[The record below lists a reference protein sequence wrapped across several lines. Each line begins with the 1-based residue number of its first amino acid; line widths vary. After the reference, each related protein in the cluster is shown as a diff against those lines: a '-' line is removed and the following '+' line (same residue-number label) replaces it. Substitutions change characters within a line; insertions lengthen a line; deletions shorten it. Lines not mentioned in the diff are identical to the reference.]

1 MLVKLDNGVAVE
13 WPVTVARI
21 KHENPHV
28 SFPSDT
34 TKIDIAAYGYAK
46 FAYSDKPDYDVEY
59 QECVE
64 IAPVLSGDTYVQAW
78 EVKDKYTAEERAAYD
93 ATKEQ
98 KLLEEL
104 PAMHRSQRDNL
115 LAETDWVVIKAQETG
130 VAVDAAWATYRQAL
144 RDITTHANWPH
155 LTEADW
161 PVKP

>member
-1 MLVKLDNGVAVE
+1 MLVKLENGVAVE

-46 FAYSDKPDYDVEY
+46 FAYSDEPAYDAEY

-64 IAPVLSGDTYVQAW
+64 ITPVLSGDTYVQAW

-93 ATKEQ
+93 AEKEQ
-98 KLLEEL
+98 RLLEEL
-104 PAMHRSQRDNL
+104 AITNRSKRNAL
-115 LAETDWVVIKAQETG
+115 LAETDYLALIDNTLDDTTKA
-130 VAVDAAWATYRQAL
+130 YRQAL
-144 RDITTHANWPH
+144 RDITNHANWPH
-155 LTEADW
+155 LEEGDW
-161 PVKP
+161 PVKA

>member
-1 MLVKLDNGVAVE
+1 MLVKLENGVAIE

-46 FAYSDKPDYDVEY
+46 FAYSDEPDYDPEY

-93 ATKEQ
+93 AAKEQ
-98 KLLEEL
+98 RLIEEL
-104 PAMHRSQRDNL
+104 AITNRSKRNML
-115 LAETDWVVIKAQETG
+115 LAETDYLALTDNTMDDITKA
-130 VAVDAAWATYRQAL
+130 YRQAL
-144 RDITTHANWPH
+144 RDITNHANWPH
-155 LTEADW
+155 LEEGDW
-161 PVKP
+161 PVKA